1 MSQISHDIDPLETE
15 EWVDS
20 ILAIIEFAF
29 LLRKADSKSEGIAT
43 TKPNSVVISASE
55 MPGATIARVA

>member
-1 MSQISHDIDPLETE
+1 LSLVGASNRDTPFTNITE
-15 EWVDS
+15 VFS

-55 MPGATIARVA
+55 IPDD